1 MYDKNL
7 NKMKQLNEEFKR
19 MTKLA
24 GLTEIEI
31 NESNPT
37 ALNLKMASLN
47 KELTKLYKSGELE
60 RVNDEE
66 GLILRTWLIDLLGS
80 MGDDYGNYT
89 QPEHWDKSE
98 ATDIVWNKYFE

>member
-1 MYDKNL
+1 
-7 NKMKQLNEEFKR
+7 
-19 MTKLA
+19 
-24 GLTEIEI
+24 
-31 NESNPT
+31 
-37 ALNLKMASLN
+37 MASLN

-89 QPEHWDKSE
+89 QPEHWDKS
-98 ATDIVWNKYFE
+98 